1 MRNTNHLK
9 NLSNL
14 NTFSD
19 GKLSMFNNV
28 SNQSAQFDL
37 ANLQKSLMTTTAQ
50 QFDQTKWNT
59 IVTQEIDDASKF
71 LNEKQR
77 I

>member
-14 NTFSD
+14 NTFAD

-37 ANLQKSLMTTTAQ
+37 ANLQKSLMPTTAQ